1 MLGVISRVVVFAA
14 VAGTIASC
22 SPEDPQPSV
31 RAQRCEQISRAAC
44 AVLVRCRALTGDGG
58 RIFSDELCDQA
69 LPRVA
74 GDCATKPENAAVETA
89 SDGEISACVSAYRAF
104 PCSELCG
111 KLAVDPQACQ
121 EFDTAPSQNV
131 IECAP

>member
-1 MLGVISRVVVFAA
+1 MLKT
-14 VAGTIASC
+14 VAGVVALAGILGTAVSC
-22 SPEDPQPSV
+22 SEDDPAPNQ

-44 AVLVRCRALTGDGG
+44 AVLVRCRALTSGG
-58 RIFSDELCDQA
+58 MLFSNELCEQA

-74 GDCATKPENAAVETA
+74 GDCATKPENDAVSTA
-89 SDGEISACVSAYRAF
+89 TDAEINACVSAYQAF

-111 KLAVDPQACQ
+111 RLAVDPPACQ
-121 EFDTAPSQNV
+121 QFDTAPSQNV

>member
-1 MLGVISRVVVFAA
+1 MLNVIARA
-14 VAGTIASC
+14 VAFVAVVGTMASC
-22 SPEDPQPSV
+22 SEEDPQPSV

-44 AVLVRCRALTGDGG
+44 AVLVRCRALADDTG
-58 RIFSDELCDQA
+58 RVFSNELCDQA

-89 SDGEISACVSAYRAF
+89 TDGAISACVSAYQAF

-111 KLAVDPQACQ
+111 KLAVDPPACQ